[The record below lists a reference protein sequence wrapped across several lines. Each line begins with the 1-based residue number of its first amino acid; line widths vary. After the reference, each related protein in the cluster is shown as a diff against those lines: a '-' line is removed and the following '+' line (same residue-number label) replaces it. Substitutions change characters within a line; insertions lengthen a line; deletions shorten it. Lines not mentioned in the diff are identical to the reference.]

1 MKKIFSFIFV
11 TVISLS
17 IFWLGFGYKKIEEP
31 NTYYQVFL
39 DGELI
44 GTVTSDK
51 KLEKYIDNQ
60 NEYIK
65 NKYGV
70 DTVYSPNGL
79 KIEKTI
85 TYEPQTDKIEDIY
98 EKIKEKKSFTIKGY
112 QMTIKDDEEKSKIVY
127 AINTDIFSKALENT
141 IKAFVGTE
149 TYQQY
154 LDGIQKP
161 ITTTGTI
168 VENVYIQNTKT
179 LKEIY
184 IPTDEKIYT
193 NAEELSQYLLFG
205 ENIEKTSYTVKLG
218 DTIESIAFDHKI
230 SIEEFLLSNDDITS
244 AKNILFTGQEVQIAV
259 TDPKIKV
266 VVEEY
271 VVEDVENKYATIE
284 QYDKTLAMGITQIKQ
299 YGSNGMERVTRDVQ
313 KINGVATYVNTQSKV
328 ELKPA
333 VNQIVVIGQK
343 EIPKVGSLTV
353 WAWPTN
359 SGWTITSGFAYR
371 INPINGQREL
381 HDALDIAGTGY
392 GSPIY
397 AANNGVVIKA
407 AYHYVNGNYVII
419 NHNNGY
425 YSYYGHMSK
434 MLVQEG
440 QTVARGEQ
448 IGKIGDTGWATG
460 PHVHFAIFRG
470 YPYYGGTPINPWTF
484 YN

>member
-1 MKKIFSFIFV
+1 
-11 TVISLS
+11 
-17 IFWLGFGYKKIEEP
+17 
-31 NTYYQVFL
+31 
-39 DGELI
+39 
-44 GTVTSDK
+44 
-51 KLEKYIDNQ
+51 
-60 NEYIK
+60 
-65 NKYGV
+65 
-70 DTVYSPNGL
+70 
-79 KIEKTI
+79 
-85 TYEPQTDKIEDIY
+85 
-98 EKIKEKKSFTIKGY
+98 
-112 QMTIKDDEEKSKIVY
+112 MTIKDDEDKSQIVY
-127 AINTDIFSKALENT
+127 AINTDVFSEALENT

-149 TYQQY
+149 IYQQY
-154 LDGIQKP
+154 LDGTQEE

-179 LKEIY
+179 LKETY
-184 IPTDEKIYT
+184 ISTDEKIYT
-193 NAEELSQYLLFG
+193 DSEELSQYLLFG
-205 ENIEKTSYTVKLG
+205 ENIEKTNYTVKLG
-218 DTIESIAFDHKI
+218 DTIESIAFDHQI

-244 AKNILFTGQEVQIAV
+244 SKNILFTGQQVQIAV

-271 VVEDVENKYATIE
+271 VVEDVENKYTTIE
-284 QYDKTLAMGITQIKQ
+284 RYDETLAIGNNKIVQ
-299 YGSNGMERVTRDVQ
+299 YGSNGTDRVTKDVQ
-313 KINGVATYVNTQSKV
+313 RINGIITYVNTQSKV
-328 ELKPA
+328 ELKPT
-333 VNQIVVIGQK
+333 VNEIIVIGQK
-343 EIPKVGSLTV
+343 YIPDVGSLTV

-397 AANNGVVIKA
+397 AANNGTVVKA

-460 PHVHFAIFRG
+460 PHVHFAIFYG
-470 YPYYGGTPINPWTF
+470 YPYYSGTPINPWTF
-484 YN
+484 Y